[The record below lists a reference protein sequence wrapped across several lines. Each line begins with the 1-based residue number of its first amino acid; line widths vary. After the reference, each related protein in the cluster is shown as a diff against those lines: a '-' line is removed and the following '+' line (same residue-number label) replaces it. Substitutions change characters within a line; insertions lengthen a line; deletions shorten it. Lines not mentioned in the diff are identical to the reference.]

1 MKLMD
6 RLRKVFNSSGTPTV
20 VEAEVFAPKMT
31 ASGKTVDINS
41 ALSLSAVYAAVRVL
55 SETIATLPLS
65 IYERTE
71 GGKKIAENHPL
82 NVLLHTSPNPEM
94 TACDVRQVQMSHLLL
109 RGMSYTQIIR
119 LTTGKI
125 AQLIPL
131 LPQDMEMDRT
141 SSGDLIYVY
150 DDPDTG
156 SERTFRSSE
165 IWRISGLSWNGL
177 VGLTPISLAR
187 ESWGLSLA
195 QEEQAAKLYSNGS
208 QVPYTLE
215 METALSDEAFDRL
228 QKSVASHQGSGN
240 SHKPMIL
247 ENGLKAN
254 TLGLSASD
262 AQFLESR
269 KFTVAEIARWFG
281 LPPHMLADLDRATFS
296 NIEQQ
301 SIDFVQHSIR
311 RWLVR
316 IEQSISR
323 DLIRES
329 ERRRYFA
336 EHKVEGLLRGDTQ
349 SRFNAYATAITNGWM
364 SRNEVRVLEND
375 NRVEGLDEFLV
386 PLNMEPA
393 SAQRASAILE
403 DVAALIVKKESAF
416 LERAVKQKDYGAI
429 PKFYEE
435 HVDQVMNKLHVG
447 REWASTYCSRQ
458 LDEVRHANNVKE
470 LTQEWKTTKPA
481 QILRELTC
489 ETSNESYSVAL

>member
-1 MKLMD
+1 MNLMD

-20 VEAEVFAPKMT
+20 VEAEVFSPKMT

-82 NVLLHTSPNPEM
+82 NVLLHTTPNPEM

-125 AQLIPL
+125 TQLIPL

-228 QKSVASHQGSGN
+228 QKSVASHQGSTN

-269 KFTVAEIARWFG
+269 
-281 LPPHMLADLDRATFS
+281 
-296 NIEQQ
+296 
-301 SIDFVQHSIR
+301 
-311 RWLVR
+311 
-316 IEQSISR
+316 
-323 DLIRES
+323 
-329 ERRRYFA
+329 
-336 EHKVEGLLRGDTQ
+336 
-349 SRFNAYATAITNGWM
+349 
-364 SRNEVRVLEND
+364 
-375 NRVEGLDEFLV
+375 
-386 PLNMEPA
+386 
-393 SAQRASAILE
+393 
-403 DVAALIVKKESAF
+403 
-416 LERAVKQKDYGAI
+416 
-429 PKFYEE
+429 
-435 HVDQVMNKLHVG
+435 
-447 REWASTYCSRQ
+447 
-458 LDEVRHANNVKE
+458 
-470 LTQEWKTTKPA
+470 
-481 QILRELTC
+481 
-489 ETSNESYSVAL
+489 